1 MSRPRIIDCFPFHD
15 ELDLLEC
22 RLTELHDTVD
32 AFVLVEADVTHQ
44 DAPKPYHFS
53 DNAERFAPWA
63 DKITVVRAT
72 GLPTKTAAP
81 DPWAREH
88 AQRDW
93 IAEGLAQLDLTGS
106 DIVLQSDVD
115 EIPRTLHA
123 RNVRP
128 GGGFVVFG
136 QRGHFWAVDWFYPIE
151 WHGTVA
157 GTVTSLSRIGSRP
170 LVKMRDI
177 RLTGT
182 CPQHMRDAGWH
193 LSWLGGP
200 ERVTKSSARSVT
212 PRLPTTSTTARR
224 RPALLARGHPRGR
237 HQDGARRRRRGLARV
252 DPSGQRSAVL
262 VSAPLM
268 FTEQWF
274 HPPSQRA
281 LAWLARSTTNV
292 DGTVV
297 EVGCWEGRVD
307 GRSRPSGRPRRR
319 PCGRHVARIPG
330 EPSADLAAERDVFA
344 TFVRQHRRVDGRQRG
359 RPSGRLAGIL
369 RRAHRSRPLPA
380 RRRRALLPGG
390 VRQHRGGTAAHG
402 RWRRDVR
409 R

>member
-1 MSRPRIIDCFPFHD
+1 MSRPRIIDTFPFHD
-15 ELDLLEC
+15 ELDVLEM
-22 RLTELHDTVD
+22 RLTEIYDAVD

-136 QRGHFWAVDWFYPIE
+136 QRGHFWAIDWFYPIE

-157 GTVTSLSRIGSRP
+157 GTVASLSRIGSRP

-200 ERVTKSSARSVT
+200 ERVSKKLGAFC
-212 PRLPTTSTTARR
+212 
-224 RPALLARGHPRGR
+224 HPEVAD
-237 HQDGARRRRRGLARV
+237 HINDGIADDLRFWREGI
-252 DPSGQRSAVL
+252 
-262 VSAPLM
+262 
-268 FTEQWF
+268 
-274 HPPSQRA
+274 H
-281 LAWLARSTTNV
+281 V
-292 DGTVV
+292 DGIKM
-297 EVGCWEGRVD
+297 EPVD
-307 GRSRPSGRPRRR
+307 VDDGWPKWIRDGNAPQSWYRPR
-319 PCGRHVARIPG
+319 
-330 EPSADLAAERDVFA
+330 
-344 TFVRQHRRVDGRQRG
+344 
-359 RPSGRLAGIL
+359 
-369 RRAHRSRPLPA
+369 
-380 RRRRALLPGG
+380 
-390 VRQHRGGTAAHG
+390 
-402 RWRRDVR
+402 
-409 R
+409 